1 VIVLDNILKIE
12 DLSISFGSNTVL
24 SGLSFDVMTNE
35 VLGIIG
41 PNGAGKT
48 VLLDILTGILKHDSG
63 KIIYNGRDITNLT
76 IVERT
81 RLGIGRTFQVPRSF
95 EGMSVYENIMVGGVY
110 GKLFSEKEAG
120 EKADDILT
128 RIGLLEKRD
137 LLAGTLGLLDRKRLE
152 IGIAL
157 ASEPSLLLIDEAA
170 GGLTESE
177 VASIIEIVRDAKA
190 NGITVVWIEH
200 VLQTMIEG
208 TDRTLCLAE
217 GRNIICGLPRD
228 VMNAPEVRE
237 VYLGTE
243 EDD

>member
-1 VIVLDNILKIE
+1 MAPDNILEIE

-24 SGLSFDVMTNE
+24 NSLRFEVRANE
-35 VLGIIG
+35 VLGVIG

-48 VLLDILTGILKHDSG
+48 VLLDILTGILKPDSG
-63 KIIYNGRDITNLT
+63 RIIYKGRDITNMT

-81 RLGIGRTFQVPRSF
+81 RLGVGRTFQVPRSF

-120 EKADDILT
+120 EKADDILA

-177 VASIIEIVRDAKA
+177 VTSILGIVRDAKA
-190 NGITVVWIEH
+190 CGITVVWIEH

-208 TDRTLCLAE
+208 TDRTLCMAE
-217 GRNIICGLPRD
+217 GRNIICGLPHD